1 LSTAQLVE
9 SKAIARPWPT
19 SRVVVRPSARDRPHP
34 PVVAA
39 AAAIAL
45 LPLLRPGGP
54 ANAAPVDA
62 LIGFAIAASIFWGV
76 SSGQRWRFPYV
87 FPMFLFLA
95 GGAVGAA
102 AGSHATAGVEALA
115 QDLVLVAWCW
125 AIVNVSTA
133 PGNLRVILGT
143 WAYSSVVWAVLLF
156 VGLATSTSALTGRAT
171 KDASRTMLTFGD
183 PNVFANY
190 CFISIM
196 VVWASGRPRRWPLRV
211 GAYAVLAAALAT
223 TGSNSGIIS
232 LAVGV
237 IVAALL
243 GVYQRSGA
251 VPAATMLAFVALGA
265 YFVLANV
272 DVTKLQEK
280 AQASRY
286 AFVRDGIGRE
296 QTSVAQRTSILH
308 ETIQLYRTG
317 GPLGAGP
324 GSTKAR
330 LEAEQA
336 PFVKEAH
343 DDYLATLTERGV
355 LGLLGLAF
363 LLVSIAF
370 RSLRGATNPLAS
382 FSSAIVRPNAIA
394 GAIAGT
400 FAAMAVLEL
409 LHARQVWT
417 LFAIAAVLS
426 LWGRECPES
435 EPS

>member
-1 LSTAQLVE
+1 
-9 SKAIARPWPT
+9 
-19 SRVVVRPSARDRPHP
+19 
-34 PVVAA
+34 VAA

-190 CFISIM
+190 
-196 VVWASGRPRRWPLRV
+196 
-211 GAYAVLAAALAT
+211 
-223 TGSNSGIIS
+223 
-232 LAVGV
+232 
-237 IVAALL
+237 
-243 GVYQRSGA
+243 
-251 VPAATMLAFVALGA
+251 
-265 YFVLANV
+265 
-272 DVTKLQEK
+272 
-280 AQASRY
+280 
-286 AFVRDGIGRE
+286 
-296 QTSVAQRTSILH
+296 
-308 ETIQLYRTG
+308 
-317 GPLGAGP
+317 
-324 GSTKAR
+324 
-330 LEAEQA
+330 
-336 PFVKEAH
+336 
-343 DDYLATLTERGV
+343 
-355 LGLLGLAF
+355 
-363 LLVSIAF
+363 
-370 RSLRGATNPLAS
+370 
-382 FSSAIVRPNAIA
+382 
-394 GAIAGT
+394 
-400 FAAMAVLEL
+400 
-409 LHARQVWT
+409 
-417 LFAIAAVLS
+417 
-426 LWGRECPES
+426 
-435 EPS
+435 